1 MNLLKSSPSYSK
13 IALVDLQ
20 AQYSTIKQEID
31 EAIAYIVSNAQFI
44 QGSEVSKFEKSFA
57 SFCSTANNPT
67 PIQTYCASCA
77 NGTDALEL
85 ALAAFDVGQG
95 DEIITVS
102 HSFFATVEAIVNQ
115 RATPILIDINPKTM
129 LMDESKIEEKI
140 TSKTKGVIAVHLYG
154 QTCNMDEINCIA
166 KKHNLFVIEDAA
178 QAHGASWNGQRVG
191 TLGDLACF
199 SFFPGKNFGCYG
211 DGGAVVGR
219 DANLIKK
226 VKEISCHGREKGEK
240 YIHKSFGRNSR
251 LDSLQAAILNVKLKY
266 LDLWTHKRREIANY
280 YLKQLSNLPII
291 LPFIDPRAES
301 AWHLFVIRTPVATTR
316 DALFEEL
323 KSKGIGA
330 GLHYPIPIHLQPAFI
345 NLYQQ
350 QLSLPHT
357 ESAAQSLISL
367 PMYPELKIEQLEFI
381 IDQLS
386 ESCKIYK

>member
-1 MNLLKSSPSYSK
+1 MNLLKSSLNYSK

-31 EAIAYIVSNAQFI
+31 EAITYIVSNTQFI
-44 QGSEVSKFEKSFA
+44 QGAEVSKFERSFA
-57 SFCSTANNPT
+57 SFCSANNNA
-67 PIQTYCASCA
+67 QTYCASCA

-85 ALAAFDVGQG
+85 ALAAFDIGQG
-95 DEIITVS
+95 DEVITVS
-102 HSFFATVEAIVNQ
+102 HTFFATVEAIVSQ
-115 RATPILIDINPKTM
+115 KATPILIDINPKTM

-140 TSKTKGVIAVHLYG
+140 TSKTKGIIAVQLYG
-154 QTCNMDEINCIA
+154 QTCNMDEINRIA

-178 QAHGASWNGQRVG
+178 QAHGASWDGQRVG

-219 DANLIKK
+219 NVDLIKK

-240 YIHKSFGRNSR
+240 YIHKCFGRNSR

-266 LDLWTHKRREIANY
+266 LDQWTCQRREIANY
-280 YLKQLSNLPII
+280 YLKQLSNLPIT

-301 AWHLFVIRTPVATTR
+301 AWHLFVVRTPTTTMR

-323 KSKGIGA
+323 KSKGIGV
-330 GLHYPIPIHLQPAFI
+330 GLHYPIPVHLQPAFI
-345 NLYQQ
+345 NLYNQ

-357 ESAAQSLISL
+357 ESITQNLISL
-367 PMYPELKIEQLEFI
+367 PMYPELKTKQLEFI
-381 IDQLS
+381 VDQLN
-386 ESCKIYK
+386 ENCKIHK